1 VEERLENTNE
11 DDIRRD
17 DFGTVVADIEGVEVP
32 SLDDDGE
39 MKVKPVEAVSKH
51 HSPEHLVKVTTRSGR
66 DIVVTPDHEM
76 QIPDG
81 SGGVTAERASEI
93 CRGDDLLTPRH
104 LGAVPDG
111 GFSAIS
117 DRFGKEP
124 DTDVDKDTVKS
135 AEYVKSDTDYVYC
148 LTVEDTHS
156 LIVNDL
162 ASKQCDGDEDCVT
175 LMSDALLNF
184 SREYLPD
191 RRGGRM
197 DAPLVMTSRID
208 PTEIDDEA
216 HNVDKVSRYS
226 DSFHEAAREY
236 THPKEVDVRIAEDD
250 LGTPN
255 AFDGFRHTVETTRI
269 DAGPEN
275 SAYKI
280 LPSMNEKTMAQL
292 EIGRKTRAV
301 DESDVAERVVESH
314 FLPDLIGNLR
324 AFTQQEFRCLDC
336 NQKFRRPPLSG
347 DCDCGGQVTLTV
359 HKGSVKKYL
368 DVALETGE
376 KYGVSDYTMQRLE
389 QLQRQIDS
397 LFEDDKSTQ
406 SGIADFM

>member
-1 VEERLENTNE
+1 MSERETPEPLEKGVLRAKH
-11 DDIRRD
+11 DISTFKD
-17 DFGTVVADIEGVEVP
+17 GTVRYDMTDLPLTAFRPDEIGVSVEKLREMGYERDI
-32 SLDDDGE
+32 DGE
-39 MKVKPVEAVSKH
+39 PLREPEQVVELKPQDVVLS
-51 HSPEHLVKVTTRSGR
+51 R
-66 DIVVTPDHEM
+66 D
-76 QIPDG
+76 
-81 SGGVTAERASEI
+81 
-93 CRGDDLLTPRH
+93 
-104 LGAVPDG
+104 
-111 GFSAIS
+111 
-117 DRFGKEP
+117 
-124 DTDVDKDTVKS
+124 S
-135 AEYVKSDTDYVYC
+135 AEYLTRVADFVDNLLVQYYGVEPYHEVDNVDDMVGELVMGLAPHTSAGVLGRVVGFTD
-148 LTVEDTHS
+148 
-156 LIVNDL
+156 
-162 ASKQCDGDEDCVT
+162 ASVGYAHPFFHAAKRRNCDGDEDCVT

-226 DSFHEAAREY
+226 ASFHEAAREY

-250 LGTPN
+250 LDMSH
-255 AFDGFRHTVETTRI
+255 AFDGFGHTVETTRI

-280 LPSMNEKTMAQL
+280 LPSMDEKTMAQL

-336 NQKFRRPPLSG
+336 NKKFRRPPLSG

>member
-1 VEERLENTNE
+1 
-11 DDIRRD
+11 
-17 DFGTVVADIEGVEVP
+17 
-32 SLDDDGE
+32 
-39 MKVKPVEAVSKH
+39 
-51 HSPEHLVKVTTRSGR
+51 
-66 DIVVTPDHEM
+66 
-76 QIPDG
+76 
-81 SGGVTAERASEI
+81 
-93 CRGDDLLTPRH
+93 
-104 LGAVPDG
+104 
-111 GFSAIS
+111 
-117 DRFGKEP
+117 
-124 DTDVDKDTVKS
+124 
-135 AEYVKSDTDYVYC
+135 
-148 LTVEDTHS
+148 
-156 LIVNDL
+156 
-162 ASKQCDGDEDCVT
+162 
-175 LMSDALLNF
+175 MSDALLNF

-226 DSFHEAAREY
+226 ASFHEAAREH

-250 LGTPN
+250 LGTSH
-255 AFDGFRHTVETTRI
+255 AFDGFGHTVETARI

-280 LPSMNEKTMAQL
+280 LPSMDEKTMAQL

-324 AFTQQEFRCLDC
+324 AFTQQEFRCLNC
-336 NQKFRRPPLSG
+336 NQKYRRPPLSG